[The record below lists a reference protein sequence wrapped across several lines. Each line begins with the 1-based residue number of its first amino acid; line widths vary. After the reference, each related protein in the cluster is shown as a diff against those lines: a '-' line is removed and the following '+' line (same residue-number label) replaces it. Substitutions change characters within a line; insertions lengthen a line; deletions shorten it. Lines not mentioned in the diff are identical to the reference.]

1 MGLPETNTIDLLQN
15 PNPDRNQVR
24 AQGKRQLIVIA
35 PEVVDE
41 CDPDAA
47 RIIESFDSFAPIGPW
62 ILTADE
68 LPSPGALAMELAV
81 NGERVQHGDTGD
93 MVFGVAQ
100 LIGYV
105 SRFMTLL
112 PGDLIFTGTPAG
124 VGLGRTPPGYLSA
137 GDRLVASIAGLGTQ
151 VHAAVGG

>member
-1 MGLPETNTIDLLQN
+1 MRRSPAPTGVREIVGVGLDLSERYWQLERGGQWTK
-15 PNPDRNQVR
+15 
-24 AQGKRQLIVIA
+24 GK
-35 PEVVDE
+35 
-41 CDPDAA
+41 
-47 RIIESFDSFAPIGPW
+47 SFDSFAPIGPW

-124 VGLGRTPPGYLSA
+124 VGLGRTPPRYLSA